1 MSPPNQVL
9 RRRLESAASQCRVHY
24 GDLMRSRGVKDFL
37 LDASL
42 RQDDPRELA
51 ARALEDL
58 TAGDKGE
65 MDFVVCVAVIGF
77 LDECCGA
84 PATDTSNR
92 RHRDLAAIL
101 GGSPGLAQYRQWAS
115 SWYPP

>member
-1 MSPPNQVL
+1 MIPPNQVL
-9 RRRLESAASQCRVHY
+9 RRHLENAASGRVHY
-24 GDLMRSRGVKDFL
+24 GDFVRSRGVKDFL
-37 LDASL
+37 LEASL

-58 TAGDKGE
+58 RAGDKGE
-65 MDFVVCVAVIGF
+65 MDFVVCIAVIGF

-84 PATDTSNR
+84 PAADTGNR

-101 GGSPGLAQYRQWAS
+101 GGSPGLTQYRQWAT